1 MVREN
6 KNDKMQKQRRLKYY
20 AWKNV
25 QCVLQ
30 SRCLVVI
37 RKERNKDNVLS
48 LKLKHKKHSFPIAL
62 QTKPGGWTDR
72 VCYRIA
78 SLKTK
83 Y

>member
-20 AWKNV
+20 GWKKV
-25 QCVLQ
+25 QGELQ

-48 LKLKHKKHSFPIAL
+48 LKLKHKKNTFFP
-62 QTKPGGWTDR
+62 
-72 VCYRIA
+72 
-78 SLKTK
+78 
-83 Y
+83 